1 VDFVLEGAGG
11 RLVGIEVKASATLDK
26 KDVRGLDDLAETTGK
41 RFHRGI
47 LLYTGTE
54 VIPFTRKVHALPISA
69 LWHVGL

>member
-1 VDFVLEGAGG
+1 
-11 RLVGIEVKASATLDK
+11 VKASATLDK